1 MPIWRIWTIYFL
13 GGYRNHYVL
22 TTCLLIINICSPG
35 YIAGVTNPAFK
46 DHAEWW
52 DVLCDIKTGR
62 IMISSK
68 IAPAQPIPSNAKDS
82 VLGGS
87 DDSSSRARD
96 YYDIEFVQD
105 VSCQLNGYCQV
116 IINSCFI

>member
-1 MPIWRIWTIYFL
+1 
-13 GGYRNHYVL
+13 
-22 TTCLLIINICSPG
+22 
-35 YIAGVTNPAFK
+35 
-46 DHAEWW
+46 
-52 DVLCDIKTGR
+52 
-62 IMISSK
+62 MISSK